1 MPGSEPSAATRNQS
15 HRPLRGTATAD
26 TGIASALTGQKGCA
40 WAGWGCLH
48 ATRSTAPPLR
58 DGAGGVLRDSV
69 IAGLG
74 SLHSSGLREVAP
86 RYCGRCGSTWPGDER
101 LCFRTYGS
109 DHQLSC
115 ARLLWTCLL
124 CSRNDLESGGQPAGV
139 LDSARRLT
147 LQRALGIG
155 YLHTSS
161 VNTPRSAV
169 NAPLRLFRL
178 NPCKLITLVPL
189 QRLRAYS
196 CRPRA

>member
-1 MPGSEPSAATRNQS
+1 M
-15 HRPLRGTATAD
+15 
-26 TGIASALTGQKGCA
+26 
-40 WAGWGCLH
+40 GWSCLH

-69 IAGLG
+69 IAGLD

-124 CSRNDLESGGQPAGV
+124 CSRNDLESGEQPAGV
-139 LDSARRLT
+139 LDSARRST

-169 NAPLRLFRL
+169 NAPLRLLRQ
-178 NPCKLITLVPL
+178 NPIVLYVFVPL

>member
-1 MPGSEPSAATRNQS
+1 MLTGCRAQS

-58 DGAGGVLRDSV
+58 AGAGGVLRDSV
-69 IAGLG
+69 IVELG
-74 SLHSSGLREVAP
+74 SLHSSLHSSGLRGVAP
-86 RYCGRCGSTWPGDER
+86 RYCSLYESTWPGDER

-147 LQRALGIG
+147 LQHALGIG

-178 NPCKLITLVPL
+178 NPCKLSH
-189 QRLRAYS
+189 S
-196 CRPRA
+196 CRSSV